1 MSNVKFL
8 ADIHVQVFW
17 NRLFS
22 WHRSYE
28 TLAGY
33 FSLTKALY
41 ISNHTTLMS
50 SFYFPDLFSICLSPF
65 LSSFHS
71 VHLSSPLLSLT
82 CSYYKGAQ
90 MPQISS
96 TDLLQQKGDPRGIRL
111 TNHCLKPLWAHRPR
125 DKDSRELYSALAGI
139 SGCLCWDWQARL
151 FLRWKIAAGQP
162 TASCL
167 SISQSEK
174 FQQNLWD
181 KHKGMSPLSWR
192 DARCTAG

>member
-1 MSNVKFL
+1 MQLS
-8 ADIHVQVFW
+8 
-17 NRLFS
+17 
-22 WHRSYE
+22 
-28 TLAGY
+28 
-33 FSLTKALY
+33 SLPV
-41 ISNHTTLMS
+41 TTQTS
-50 SFYFPDLFSICLSPF
+50 SPSACLSF
-65 LSSFHS
+65 LSSSHS

-82 CSYYKGAQ
+82 CSHYKGAQ

-162 TASCL
+162 TASCI
-167 SISQSEK
+167 SISQTEKVPAQSVGRAQRNVTSE
-174 FQQNLWD
+174 LAW
-181 KHKGMSPLSWR
+181 
-192 DARCTAG
+192 CTLHSRLTRRQVSMHNNCHFIVF